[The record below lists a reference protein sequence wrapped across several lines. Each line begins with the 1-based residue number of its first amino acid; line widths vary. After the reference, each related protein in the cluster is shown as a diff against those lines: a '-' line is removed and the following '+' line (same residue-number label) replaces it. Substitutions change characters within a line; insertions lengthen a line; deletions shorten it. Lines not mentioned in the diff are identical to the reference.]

1 MSDLDKIAAGMAK
14 NGITISVNHAPGASF
29 RGPSEATLIAD
40 AAKRAGIYYE
50 PREDGQQT

>member
-1 MSDLDKIAAGMAK
+1 MSELDKIVADMAK

-29 RGPSEATLIAD
+29 QEPREATLIAD

-50 PREDGQQT
+50 PREDGQQA